1 MLEAAQREL
10 ERARS
15 SERAAP
21 ASILDATCVVLLLTP
36 PRNLGALTLQTAQC
50 PHAVAQLLRE
60 GANPNGACDGAEPPL
75 AAAARRGDATRVRL
89 LLAAG
94 ASADGEGGDVI
105 LRHDAVQRRLA
116 ACTSDYPPPLV
127 TACGLVSCSLGPYA
141 RSSTM
146 ACHL

>member
-1 MLEAAQREL
+1 MEL

-15 SERAAP
+15 AP
-21 ASILDATCVVLLLTP
+21 GTPSSILDAECAELMLTP
-36 PRNLGALTLQTAQC
+36 PQQLGALTLHTARS

-75 AAAARRGDATRVRL
+75 AAAARRGDATVVRL

-141 RSSTM
+141 RSSTI